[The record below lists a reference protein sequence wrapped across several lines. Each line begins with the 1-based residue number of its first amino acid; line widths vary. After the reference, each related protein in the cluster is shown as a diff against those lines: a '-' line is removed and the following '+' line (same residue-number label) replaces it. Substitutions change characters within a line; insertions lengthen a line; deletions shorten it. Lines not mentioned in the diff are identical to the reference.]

1 MTTNSDRGP
10 RHVREVL
17 ADLLADPKWR
27 PPAGWPGR
35 IVIERNDERGE
46 ARVVVLRAG
55 KTAV

>member
-1 MTTNSDRGP
+1 M
-10 RHVREVL
+10 REVL